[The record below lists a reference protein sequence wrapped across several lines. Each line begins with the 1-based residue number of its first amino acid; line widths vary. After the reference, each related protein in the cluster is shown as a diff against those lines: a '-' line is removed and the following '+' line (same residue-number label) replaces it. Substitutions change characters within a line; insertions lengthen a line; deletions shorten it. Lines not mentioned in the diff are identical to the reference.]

1 MDRADEELKETIRHI
16 WPLQSKKMLELLVPP
31 RDGKK
36 ILDCNSNTLLYIS
49 LLSCKFSQ
57 SFYCFLMG

>member
-1 MDRADEELKETIRHI
+1 MVLNHFFCIIAKILHFYCYTADEMDRADEELKETIRHI

-36 ILDCNSNTLLYIS
+36 I
-49 LLSCKFSQ
+49 
-57 SFYCFLMG
+57 